1 MDSFHFFYFRYFF
14 YFPNIIDHI
23 IMNVLI
29 MKTMYWKDNKLF
41 LIDQTRLPDEVI
53 YYECKTY
60 KDVIDAIKTMKVRG
74 APAIGVAAAFAMAL
88 AEIAGENMEKSANEI
103 KNARPTAVN
112 LSWAV
117 ERVLNSKSPIEEAL
131 RMYDEDVHT
140 NMAIGKNGAAIID
153 DGDTVLTHCNAGAL
167 ACVDYGT
174 ALGVLRAA
182 HDEGKNIKVICDE
195 TRPLCQGARLS
206 VFEMQEEKI
215 PVKLAVDSAA
225 GHLMQKGMVN
235 KVVVGADR
243 VAKGGVA
250 NKIGSLMVALAAKR
264 FNVPF
269 YVAAPEST
277 FDIENSIY
285 DVEIEERDAD
295 EVIYFGNTRVAPEGT
310 EVENPAFD
318 IIPSDLITGIIT
330 EKGIIKPF

>member
-1 MDSFHFFYFRYFF
+1 
-14 YFPNIIDHI
+14 
-23 IMNVLI
+23 
-29 MKTMYWKDNKLF
+29 MKTMYWKDDKLF
-41 LIDQTRLPDEVI
+41 LIDQTLLPDELV
-53 YYECKTY
+53 YHECKTY

-74 APAIGVAAAFAMAL
+74 APAIGVSAAFAMAL
-88 AEIAGENMEKSANEI
+88 AEISGEDLEVAAQEI

-112 LSWAV
+112 LFWAV
-117 ERVLNSKSPIEEAL
+117 DRVLKVDSAIEEAKI
-131 RMYDEDVHT
+131 MFEEDIQT
-140 NMAIGKNGAAIID
+140 NKSIGKYGAAVIK

-206 VFEMQEEKI
+206 VFEMQQEDI

-225 GHLMQKGMVN
+225 GHLMQKGMVD
-235 KVVVGADR
+235 KVIIGADR
-243 VAKGGVA
+243 IAKGGVA

-264 FNVPF
+264 FNIPF
-269 YVAAPEST
+269 YVAAPKST
-277 FDIENSIY
+277 FDMTNSIY

-295 EVIYFGNTRVAPEGT
+295 EVIYFGKYRVAPKDT

-318 IIPSDLITGIIT
+318 IVPSDLITGIIT
-330 EKGIIKPF
+330 EDGIVEPF

>member
-295 EVIYFGNTRVAPEGT
+295 EIIYFGNTRVAPEGT

>member
-1 MDSFHFFYFRYFF
+1 
-14 YFPNIIDHI
+14 
-23 IMNVLI
+23 

-41 LIDQTRLPDEVI
+41 LIDQTLLPDEII
-53 YYECKTY
+53 YHECKTY
-60 KDVIDAIKTMKVRG
+60 KDVINAIKTMKVRG
-74 APAIGVAAAFAMAL
+74 APAIGVAAAFGVVL
-88 AEIAGENMEKSANEI
+88 ADISGEDLLKAGAEI

-112 LSWAV
+112 LAWAV
-117 ERVLNSKSPIEEAL
+117 DRVLNSKSPLEEAL
-131 RMYDEDVHT
+131 KMYDEDVET
-140 NMAIGKNGAAIID
+140 NKAIGRNGSEVIN
-153 DGDTVLTHCNAGAL
+153 DGDTILTHCNAGAL

-206 VFEMQEEKI
+206 VFEMQQENI

-225 GHLMQKGMVN
+225 GHLMQKGMVD

-243 VAKGGVA
+243 VAKDGVA

-264 FNVPF
+264 FNIPF
-269 YVAAPEST
+269 YVAAPKST
-277 FDIENSIY
+277 FDNENSIY
-285 DVEIEERDAD
+285 DVKIEERDAD
-295 EVIYFGNTRVAPEGT
+295 EVIYFGNCRVAPEGT

-318 IIPSDLITGIIT
+318 IVPSDLITGIIT
-330 EKGIIKPF
+330 EDGIIKPF

>member
-1 MDSFHFFYFRYFF
+1 
-14 YFPNIIDHI
+14 
-23 IMNVLI
+23 MNVLI

-53 YYECKTY
+53 YYACKTY
-60 KDVIDAIKTMKVRG
+60 KDVINAIKTMKVRG

>member
-1 MDSFHFFYFRYFF
+1 
-14 YFPNIIDHI
+14 
-23 IMNVLI
+23 

-117 ERVLNSKSPIEEAL
+117 ECVLNSKSAIEEAL

-285 DVEIEERDAD
+285 DVEIEEREAD

-330 EKGIIKPF
+330 EKSIIKPF